1 MPTSVDVYRPSPLT
15 LSPTIAAVKPILSK
29 FYIRERAFIMA
40 PMTVDQ
46 ILRVPA
52 GEIKFTFPG
61 TDLSSAVDKKYETLR
76 IRRRGLRKWDCFE
89 EDPAHL
95 QAYLQNVT
103 PYCASWKPC
112 IVPWQRLAASERM
125 VQDLYAL
132 TLIHRVNVALDSAV
146 PRGLCMIGTPRHF
159 PSWGNE
165 NSRSEGQEERNTIAP
180 DWALVV
186 GDGDPPPGLE
196 VLGEH
201 IIALGDTKL
210 RRKDDRRDSP
220 PLPGT
225 QGCAEAYLTQV
236 VQYCIDMNVPF
247 GFVLTNLE
255 LVVFQVSRHEPGGG
269 REPIVTRSSHR
280 GPSAWQVLPSDATV
294 ESEFSSP
301 LKRQKGDWVDFE
313 HGDDVVPYVS
323 KDLLLAS
330 APVPSNPG
338 PSQPAQTQTQTQRH
352 TTPEIPSSS
361 QPSSLS
367 LGSSPPTLGGG
378 GRASS
383 PYMSSPF
390 TLDVRAEDPNYVFI
404 RSYAADD
411 EGIARR
417 LFEFCMLAKTARDRR
432 AGGIGP
438 WKVSF
443 AALDALDR

>member
-1 MPTSVDVYRPSPLT
+1 MQH
-15 LSPTIAAVKPILSK
+15 
-29 FYIRERAFIMA
+29 
-40 PMTVDQ
+40 MTVDQ

-52 GEIKFTFPG
+52 GEIKFTYPG
-61 TDLSSAVDKKYETLR
+61 TDLSSAVYKKYETLR
-76 IRRRGLRKWDCFE
+76 IGRRGLRKWDCFE
-89 EDPAHL
+89 EDPAYL

-103 PYCASWKPC
+103 PYWADWKPC
-112 IVPWQRLAASERM
+112 IIPWQRLAASERM
-125 VQDLYAL
+125 VQDLYGL
-132 TLIHRVNVALDSAV
+132 TLIHRVNVALDAAV
-146 PRGLCMIGTPRHF
+146 PGGLCMIGTPRHF

-165 NSRSEGQEERNTIAP
+165 NSRSEGEEERNTIAP

-196 VLGEH
+196 ALGEH

-210 RRKDDRRDSP
+210 RREDNRSDSP

-225 QGCAEAYLTQV
+225 QNCPEAYLTQV
-236 VQYCIDMNVPF
+236 VQYCIDINVPF

-269 REPIVTRSSHR
+269 REPVVTRSSHR
-280 GPSAWQVLPSDATV
+280 GSSGWQLLPSDATV

-301 LKRQKGDWVDFE
+301 LKRKAGDWVDFE
-313 HGDDVVPYVS
+313 HGDGVVPYVT

-330 APVPSNPG
+330 APVPSNPE
-338 PSQPAQTQTQTQRH
+338 PSEPAAVPRSSPPPAQTQRH
-352 TTPEIPSSS
+352 TTPEIPNSS

-378 GRASS
+378 GRDSS
-383 PYMSSPF
+383 PYASSPF

-417 LFEFCMLAKTARDRR
+417 LFEFCMLAKTARDRC